1 MILVTCSGN
10 VGRATLAGAAQ
21 SWRPTLPTGGAG
33 YQPAPRAALQPPASS
48 LFSKRQLRPFP
59 QARL

>member
-21 SWRPTLPTGGAG
+21 SWRPTLPTGGGGLPAG
-33 YQPAPRAALQPPASS
+33 AKGRATATS
-48 LFSKRQLRPFP
+48 
-59 QARL
+59 